1 MCDLEQRIV
10 TAGSQSAG
18 KLNVVV
24 QSPEVLHLEQIL
36 YFKDDDDGDRG
47 ECDNDDDHDDNN
59 GDRGE
64 CDDLPL
70 VLFPLFCLVVL
81 EEPEGPSIL
90 KIQILS

>member
-36 YFKDDDDGDRG
+36 YVKDDDDGDRG
-47 ECDNDDDHDDNN
+47 EYDNDDDHDDNN